1 MRVKEALVIA
11 AVAVAILIS
20 VPASRSF
27 SSSPLDLMVID
38 TDILHSMVVVNSK
51 RMEAGEPMKFVIID
65 ARPLEDYKE
74 AHVLGAISIPEKDFE
89 KSLKLLPVD
98 KAALIVVYCNDR
110 KCVLSRRWAA
120 KARAA
125 GYSNVV
131 VYSDGFPYW
140 KDNHMPMA
148 ALRMVPK

>member
-1 MRVKEALVIA
+1 MRVKEVLVIT
-11 AVAVAILIS
+11 AVAVAVLVS
-20 VPASRSF
+20 VPAARSF
-27 SSSPLDLMVID
+27 ASSPQDLMVID
-38 TDILHSMVVVNSK
+38 TDLLHSMVVVNSK
-51 RMEAGEPMKFVIID
+51 RMEAGQAMKFMIID

-74 AHVLGAISIPEKDFE
+74 AHVFGAISIPVKDFE

-110 KCVLSRRWAA
+110 KCIQSRRWAA
-120 KARAA
+120 KARAE

-140 KDNHMPMA
+140 KDKHMPVA
-148 ALRMVPK
+148 ALR